1 MPLMGSALSRPDE
14 AVVQARIF
22 KALQEVA
29 LAAGS
34 ILDPAEL
41 ADLAVDHARDLTGAW
56 SATLVWFEAGG
67 GVRVLADNHPE
78 SFPAIDLEPGR
89 GMSGQILVT
98 GDLTV
103 VNDYPAWEHAFD
115 WAIEGGVRSMIGVP
129 LKVRDRP
136 LGCLIVRSAEVD
148 FFEAERCEMLSL
160 LATVVAPAVLNA
172 SLSADREKQAGIFRA
187 LHELAVAASG
197 VLEPR
202 ELARIAVER
211 CRELLQ
217 VDATVL
223 FHVDRQSGL
232 LQALHDS
239 SSDIIDHF
247 VKPGEGAIGL
257 AFSTRAPV
265 AVDDYAAWEHRMSRP
280 SARGLAAGL
289 THPLVAGD
297 RAIGVVGVWSHTKRT
312 WTENDIQ
319 ILSLVAAQIGPA
331 LQRAT
336 AAMEREV
343 QAETFRALNEVAV
356 AAAGVLEPVELARIA
371 TERARDLAKSTGASL
386 TWYDEEEQGLRL
398 LAETEIGFDPS
409 KIIPVAEAGAHGF
422 TFEIGKPLA
431 VADYPNWSRRVES
444 EIGRVTS
451 ALVVGR
457 HDAVERGLD
466 DCALAPLALT
476 KRLLGPLPLGDVV
489 EHRVE
494 EFSLTSRVPDDC
506 KR

>member
-14 AVVQARIF
+14 AVVQTRIF

-34 ILDPAEL
+34 VLDPAEL
-41 ADLAVDHARDLTGAW
+41 AGLAVEHARDLIGAW
-56 SATLVWFEAGG
+56 SATLVWFEPGG
-67 GVRVLADNHPE
+67 GVRVLADNHPV

-89 GMSGQILVT
+89 GMSGQVLVT
-98 GDLTV
+98 GELTV
-103 VNDYPAWEHAFD
+103 VNDYPTWEHAFD
-115 WAIEGGVRSMIGVP
+115 WAIKGGVRSMIGVP

-136 LGCLIVRSAEVD
+136 LGCLIVRSAEVG
-148 FFEAERCEMLSL
+148 FFTADLCEMLTL

-172 SLSADREKQAGIFRA
+172 SLSTDREKQAGIFRA
-187 LHELAVAASG
+187 LHELAVAARG

-211 CRELLQ
+211 CRELLH
-217 VDATVL
+217 VDATVI
-223 FHVDRQSGL
+223 FHVDRQTGL

-239 SSDIIDHF
+239 SSDVVDHF
-247 VKPGEGAIGL
+247 VKPGVGAVGL
-257 AFSTRAPV
+257 AFANREAV
-265 AVDDYAAWEHRMSRP
+265 AVDDYAAWEHRMSGP

-319 ILSLVAAQIGPA
+319 ILRLVAAQIGPA

-336 AAMEREV
+336 ASMEREV

-386 TWYDEEEQGLRL
+386 TWYDEQEQGLRL

-409 KIIPVAEAGAHGF
+409 KIIPVADAGAPGMGF
-422 TFEIGKPLA
+422 ELGKPVA
-431 VADYPNWSRRVES
+431 VAGFPN
-444 EIGRVTS
+444 
-451 ALVVGR
+451 
-457 HDAVERGLD
+457 
-466 DCALAPLALT
+466 
-476 KRLLGPLPLGDVV
+476 
-489 EHRVE
+489 
-494 EFSLTSRVPDDC
+494 
-506 KR
+506 